1 LFRNKVSN
9 SSHTELELKTSEKES
24 PRKIIFR
31 KNLIRGQRRR
41 VPTILKSNLLVK
53 SPDKKSIS
61 NKSRFL
67 LSKKRPPFGFK
78 LNNKALDLESKEKK
92 DSESKE
98 IKNVVQKK
106 LKEEKEGDNEVI
118 EQMEKMEIMKQE
130 EITATTPMTP
140 DQAITTTK
148 DIEDNSDDLSEMV
161 TDASEDFETTTSIA
175 TSISTS
181 EAFSYFSS
189 VPINPI

>member
-1 LFRNKVSN
+1 MG
-9 SSHTELELKTSEKES
+9 KTSEKES

-41 VPTILKSNLLVK
+41 VPTILKSNLLDK

-106 LKEEKEGDNEVI
+106 LKEEN
-118 EQMEKMEIMKQE
+118 
-130 EITATTPMTP
+130 TATTPMTP